1 LTRVSSRRRRR
12 LLSLLAVCAAVSSCA
27 AALPGA
33 AGAAPTV
40 GINAAGIPSGPAL
53 DEALATGAREV
64 RMFLLWRD
72 LEPAAKGRF
81 APGLVQAYAD
91 LVARLSAAGVRAN
104 FVFTTAPQ
112 WASGSAN
119 AHVPPRDPADY
130 ADALARFAALPGIAG
145 HGIAYEI
152 WNEQD
157 ADEWWA
163 PKADPIAYA
172 ALLKAAAPALRAADP
187 GAQVVL
193 GPLTGADFPWLE
205 RLYAQGVQGSF
216 DAVAAHL
223 DTACLVT
230 GPATFFRD
238 AAGRISQYV
247 FLGVREILATMRAH
261 GDAGKGLR
269 ITEYG
274 WSSTQPAS
282 GGGPSCERGSSTGL
296 KPSGVTPAEQATLLA
311 QGYHCLAQEPGI
323 EAATWFTLRDAPTS
337 ESPLDELRH
346 YGLLTTGGGHKPAW
360 DAFRAIATSG
370 DALSGLCGDFAGPS
384 ITVVTPKV
392 GQRYAGSL
400 LISASASDGGG
411 PRRITFAAD
420 GKVLQNFGD
429 GLANGKVVSLDWQGA
444 RGLSL
449 GTHTITVSATDA
461 QGNESR
467 QDVQVRK
474 VSPTELVAI
483 GPAKFALKG
492 VRCSARG
499 RCTLTGRLL
508 SPSGSPMPGKVQ
520 VQWQWRTKATKKAK
534 ARWKTLHKVT
544 KPAGKPFAVRQQLR
558 RSGSW
563 RVRVRYL
570 APKPLKASSSPW
582 GYFSAKAKAKKKR

>member
-1 LTRVSSRRRRR
+1 VSRAR
-12 LLSLLAVCAAVSSCA
+12 LVVSLLAVLLVPLGGGAVG
-27 AALPGA
+27 PGA
-33 AGAAPTV
+33 AEAAPPTPGV
-40 GINAAGIPSGPAL
+40 NAAGVPAGAAL

-72 LEPAAKGRF
+72 LEPTAGRLD
-81 APGLVQAYAD
+81 PGLVAAYTD
-91 LVARLSAAGVRAN
+91 IVARLGAEGVRPN
-104 FVFTTAPQ
+104 FVFTTAPA

-119 AHVPPRDPADY
+119 PHAPPRDPADY
-130 ADALARFAALPGIAG
+130 ASALARFAALPGIAG
-145 HGIAYEI
+145 RGIAYEV
-152 WNEQD
+152 WNEED

-163 PKADPIAYA
+163 PRADPVAYA

-187 GAQVVL
+187 SAEVVL
-193 GPLTGADFPWLE
+193 GPLTGSDFPWLE
-205 RLYAQGVQGSF
+205 RLYGQGVQGSF
-216 DAVAAHL
+216 DAAAVHL

-238 AAGRISQYV
+238 AGGRISQYV
-247 FLGVREILATMRAH
+247 FLGVREVLATMRAH
-261 GDAGKGLR
+261 GDAKPLR
-269 ITEYG
+269 VTEFG
-274 WSSTQPAS
+274 WSSTQSAG

-296 KPSGVTPAEQATLLA
+296 KPSGVTPADQATFLA

-323 EAATWFTLRDAPTS
+323 EAATWFTLRDATAA

-346 YGLLTTGGGHKPAW
+346 YGLLGAGGAHKPAW
-360 DAFRAIATSG
+360 DAFRAIATGG
-370 DALSGLCGDFAGPS
+370 DALTGLCGDFSGPS

-400 LISASASDGGG
+400 LISASATDAGD

-429 GLANGKVVSLDWQGA
+429 GLANGKVMSLDWQGA
-444 RGLSL
+444 RGLSP
-449 GTHTITVSATDA
+449 GTHTITVSAVDA
-461 QGNESR
+461 QGNEGR

-483 GPAKFALKG
+483 GPARFTLKG
-492 VRCSARG
+492 VRCTARG

-508 SPSGSPMPGKVQ
+508 SPAGSPLPGKVQ
-520 VQWQWRTKATKKAK
+520 AQWQWRTKATKKHK
-534 ARWKTLHKVT
+534 ARWKTLHKAL

-582 GYFSAKAKAKKKR
+582 AYFTAKAKKKAR